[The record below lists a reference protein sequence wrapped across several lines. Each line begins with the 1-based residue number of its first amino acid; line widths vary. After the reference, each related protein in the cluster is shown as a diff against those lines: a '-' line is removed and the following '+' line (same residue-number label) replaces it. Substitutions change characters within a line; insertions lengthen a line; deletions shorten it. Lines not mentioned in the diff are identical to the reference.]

1 MSILQRQVIQ
11 SLDGLSEDNLRFL
24 LEMIQRFMKP
34 AENKEENVYGLA
46 MNKKIVSKNWQFR
59 RPGSY

>member
-11 SLDGLSEDNLRFL
+11 SLNGLLDDNLRFL

-34 AENKEENVYGLA
+34 SEKKEENVNELA
-46 MNKKIVSKNWQFR
+46 MDKKCSKNWQFGR
-59 RPGSY
+59 SGSY